1 MKKYLFAHKLSKKL
15 NKFWKENNIMKKLN
29 ELANSYDIIVVGG
42 GLGGLTAANVLAKA
56 GRKVLLVEQH
66 FQLGGL
72 ATYFKRKQHIFDVAL
87 HGFPIGMKKTLRKYW
102 SKEMAEHIFQVK
114 GIRFDNPQF
123 SLETTF
129 TKEDFTRIL
138 VEKFGQ
144 KLETAKAFYEELD
157 QMNYYDDR
165 TMTNKELFE
174 KHFPGRN
181 DIVRLL
187 MEPITYANG
196 STLDEPAITYGI
208 VFSNFMSKGVFS
220 FRGGTDMMLEMM
232 KDELEKNGVDI
243 CLSARVEKVLIANSK
258 VQSAI
263 INGKEIKAKAVL
275 SNGNLLSTIHEWIG
289 DEYFSE
295 DFLNKVNTTRLNNS
309 SCQVYIGLKPG
320 EKFDYIGDLLFTSTH
335 PTFEPSKL
343 LNKDI
348 TSRTFSVY
356 YPDIRPGSNDYTIV
370 ASTNA
375 NYNDWKDLDK
385 DTYKLKKNKM
395 IEDTILALDKY
406 IPGISEK
413 IDYIEAATPK
423 TFQRYTL
430 HQNGSSFGTK
440 FEGLDVSME
449 LPKQIGGIFHAGSIG
464 IIMSGWL
471 GAANYGVIVANNVDR
486 YLCSQ

>member
-1 MKKYLFAHKLSKKL
+1 
-15 NKFWKENNIMKKLN
+15 MKKLH
-29 ELANSYDIIVVGG
+29 ELQDYYDIIVAGG

-102 SKEMAEHIFQVK
+102 SKEMSEHIFQVR
-114 GIRFDNPQF
+114 GVRFDNPQF

-138 VEKFGQ
+138 VENFGQ
-144 KLETAKAFYEELD
+144 KLETAKAFYNELD

-165 TMTNKELFE
+165 SMTNRELFE
-174 KHFPGRN
+174 KYFPGRN

-220 FRGGTDMMLEMM
+220 FRGGTDMMLDMM
-232 KDELEKNGVDI
+232 KVELEKNGVDV
-243 CLSARVEKVLIANSK
+243 CLSAKVEKVLIKSDK
-258 VQSAI
+258 VNAAI
-263 INGKEIKAKAVL
+263 INGKEIRTKAVL

-289 DEYFSE
+289 DEYFSKK
-295 DFLNKVNTTRLNNS
+295 FLNKVNATRLNNS
-309 SCQVYIGLKPG
+309 SSQVYIGLKPG
-320 EKFDYIGDLLFTSTH
+320 EKFDYIGDLLFTSTC
-335 PTFEPSKL
+335 PTFDPPKL
-343 LNKDI
+343 LDKNI

-375 NYNDWKDLDK
+375 NYSDWENLDK
-385 DTYKLKKNKM
+385 ETYEDEKNKL
-395 IEDTILALDKY
+395 IEDTINALEKY
-406 IPGISEK
+406 IPGIAEK
-413 IDYIEAATPK
+413 IDYTEAATPK

-430 HQNGSSFGTK
+430 HQGGSSFGTK
-440 FEGLDVSME
+440 FEGLDVSMD
-449 LPKQIGGIFHAGSIG
+449 LPKQLGGIFHAGSVG

-471 GAANYGVIVANNVDR
+471 GAANYGVIVANNIDK
-486 YLCSQ
+486 YLCSK